1 MAERLT
7 DRTYEEIPGEPP
19 LETSTRTSPATL
31 PSSIQVSSD
40 WGRGGLAVVSVSGEV
55 DAFSAA
61 TLRRELLSVIATGAR
76 VVVVDLDATTFVDSV
91 TLGVLLGALRRL
103 QARNGELRIACTEG
117 PIRRTFELTQLDHVL
132 PLFGSLGEALPP
144 ARG

>member
-7 DRTYEEIPGEPP
+7 DRTYQGIPGESS
-19 LETSTRTSPATL
+19 LKTSTGTSFVPAT
-31 PSSIQVSSD
+31 SNIQVSSD
-40 WGRGGLAVVSVSGEV
+40 WRRGGLAVVTVTGEV

-76 VVVVDLDATTFVDSV
+76 VVVVDLDATTFIDSV

-103 QARNGELRIACTEG
+103 
-117 PIRRTFELTQLDHVL
+117 
-132 PLFGSLGEALPP
+132 
-144 ARG
+144 